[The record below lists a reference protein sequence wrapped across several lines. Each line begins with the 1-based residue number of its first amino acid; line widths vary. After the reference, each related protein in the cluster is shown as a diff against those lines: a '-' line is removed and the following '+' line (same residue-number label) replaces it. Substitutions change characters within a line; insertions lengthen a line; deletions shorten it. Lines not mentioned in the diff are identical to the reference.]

1 MCIAHRQRR
10 CLMRYHTGV
19 RTTLEIDDDLVQVAR
34 QLAQQRQTTMGQVIS
49 QLVRK
54 AIEPKS
60 APRMRNGVLLFDVK
74 PGAKKPSMALV
85 NRLRDEE

>member
-1 MCIAHRQRR
+1 
-10 CLMRYHTGV
+10 MRYHAGV

-34 QLAQQRQTTMGQVIS
+34 QLAQQRKMTMGQVVS

-54 AIEPKS
+54 AMEPKS
-60 APRMRNGVLLFDVK
+60 APRMRNGVLLFDLK
-74 PGAKKPSMALV
+74 PGVRKPGMALV